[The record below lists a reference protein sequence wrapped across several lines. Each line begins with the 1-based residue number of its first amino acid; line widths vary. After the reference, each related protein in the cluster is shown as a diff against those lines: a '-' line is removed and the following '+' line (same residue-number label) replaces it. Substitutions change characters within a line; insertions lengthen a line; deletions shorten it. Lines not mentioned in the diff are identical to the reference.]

1 MPYRSLNPIF
11 LVEQI
16 ELLRLRIVD
25 RFPERNL
32 VKVCSELKTHAE
44 QAEARADW
52 IIRPLIS
59 VRLGIG
65 FLLLLLIATITYFIW
80 SKLQFTGGAIQ
91 FTETI
96 QVFEAGINAAVLIG
110 AGIFFLF
117 QTERRIKRQRTLD
130 ALHELRSLA
139 HVVDMHQLTKDPEH
153 VLGITRSTEH
163 SPKDSLSLFE
173 LTRYFDY
180 CSEMLSLIGKVAA
193 LYVQEFDDEVAV
205 AGVNEIEGLT
215 TGLSRKI
222 WQKIMY
228 VQSIEFAIN
237 EQEQLSLLT
246 KSPFPITGIKPE
258 GQINE

>member
-1 MPYRSLNPIF
+1 MPYRSLNPVF

-16 ELLRLRIVD
+16 ELLRQRIVD

-32 VKVCSELKTHAE
+32 VKVCLELKSHAE
-44 QAEARADW
+44 QAEARANW
-52 IIRPLIS
+52 IIKPLIS
-59 VRLGIG
+59 VRIAIG
-65 FLLLLLIATITYFIW
+65 FLLLLLVATILYFIW
-80 SKLQFTGGAIQ
+80 SKLQFTGGTIQ

-96 QVFEAGINAAVLIG
+96 QVFEAGMNAAVLIG

-117 QTERRIKRQRTLD
+117 QTERRLKRQRTLD

-139 HVVDMHQLTKDPEH
+139 HVVDMHQLTKDPEY
-153 VLGITRSTEH
+153 VIGSTRTDID
-163 SPKDSLSLFE
+163 SPENSLTLFE

-205 AGVNEIEGLT
+205 AGVNEIEDLT

-228 VQSIEFAIN
+228 VQSIEYALK
-237 EQEQLSLLT
+237 EQEQLSDLSRGNL
-246 KSPFPITGIKPE
+246 PFPPITME
-258 GQINE
+258 E